1 MNGGRGQIEKLGVE
15 SGLKF
20 GKDIESGGRF
30 KVRDGYKEGRERTKG
45 GKKKKVGVYTE
56 LK

>member
-30 KVRDGYKEGRERTKG
+30 KVRDGYKEGRERTKW
-45 GKKKKVGVYTE
+45 GKKKGGGIY
-56 LK
+56 